1 MVRERAVCT
10 LWVKPAPCLRIVL
23 RDKAKK
29 HRPLDFSALEEE
41 RPADETAAAQ
51 QEAAPEAAPDF
62 DLAIEDD
69 PSLGAPPLTVAD
81 ANPLT
86 ITPDDRPAAAA
97 PTRRAVGKTA
107 DAGSGTAVY
116 GAATAVSALWA
127 LAPIAYA
134 IGYRQGV
141 APLQNDPFALAVF
154 ALLAIG
160 PAAFV
165 WVAAYMIRQSMKL
178 SAEARRT
185 RELAELMLT
194 PAAMAAAGAADA
206 VAAVR
211 AQIESAALMASDARD
226 RMLTLRET
234 LAQETGGLAEA
245 TAGSARTTV
254 ELAGSVA
261 REREALEAIS
271 AALDTQSAAIT
282 DAIGRQA
289 RMVAEASDLAETQL
303 REAEAALAA
312 RAADLAGAAGSAM
325 DAARTGADDVARQAA
340 KLEAVGE
347 LVTAQLRTVDD
358 GLNQQRHSITALAET
373 LRAEHEDFAAQAETR
388 AAQIADLT
396 THARVGANDVG
407 ETAARSAEALSGL
420 IAAAAEQLGQISR
433 AAETEREGLGQEVQR
448 SLEAITR
455 AAQTEREGLNQDVQR
470 SFDVIREAAQ
480 SDREDLADEL
490 HQVVE
495 SLNAAAEKARSA
507 AQGHVDIAKSHVDQL
522 NEAAFAAGQRADAV
536 FNARLTEAR
545 ELIEQSAIIAEQ
557 AGARSA
563 QHLDQ
568 GVAAARA
575 AVAEVERLLSD
586 VDEKAGSLQ
595 GVAAAQIKAVRDAV
609 EQGMGEMLASARR
622 AAEETQAID
631 AAFQD
636 RIKRNYDR
644 LSEAVS
650 LMSAVSVGTG
660 AVRAASPSTPT
671 PATPTDASSRPEP
684 PPAAEPALVEPVA
697 PPPPAAPPL
706 SELTEEGPRPRL
718 RLTPTATDEDLRTV
732 FDIPEPPPAEDAGW
746 TWKDLLGGL
755 SKTSDAQPAPVV
767 EANADSQAVDYLTS
781 QIAFMGIDPSALLP
795 RARIEEIAA
804 AVQAGDTEG
813 ARDVVKRLAPAAIRR
828 LVRKLFS
835 DNTLKAEADKFL
847 ARYRDLV
854 AEAAQRDRAG
864 LMIAALLGSDSGRTY
879 LLLDAADGDLA

>member
-1 MVRERAVCT
+1 M
-10 LWVKPAPCLRIVL
+10 

-29 HRPLDFSALEEE
+29 HRPLDFSAIAEEHA
-41 RPADETAAAQ
+41 ADETAAAVQ

-62 DLAIEDD
+62 DLAIDD
-69 PSLGAPPLTVAD
+69 NPSLGPAPLAMAD

-86 ITPDDRPAAAA
+86 IASDDRPAATVAAA
-97 PTRRAVGKTA
+97 PAKRAVGKAA
-107 DAGSGTAVY
+107 DAGAGTAVY
-116 GAATAVSALWA
+116 GTATVVSALWA

-271 AALDTQSAAIT
+271 AALDVQSAAIT

-388 AAQIADLT
+388 AAQIADLAA
-396 THARVGANDVG
+396 HARVGANDVG
-407 ETAARSAEALSGL
+407 ETAARSAESLRGL
-420 IAAAAEQLGQISR
+420 IAAAAEQLGEIAR
-433 AAETEREGLGQEVQR
+433 AAEAEREGLGQEVQR
-448 SLEAITR
+448 SLDTITR

-470 SFDVIREAAQ
+470 SFEVIRTAAQ
-480 SDREDLADEL
+480 SDRDDLADEL

-545 ELIEQSAIIAEQ
+545 ELIEQSTLIAEQ

-575 AVAEVERLLSD
+575 AVAEVERLLSE
-586 VDEKAGSLQ
+586 VDEKAGTLQ
-595 GVAAAQIKAVRDAV
+595 GAAAAQIKAVRDAV

-650 LMSAVSVGTG
+650 LMSVVSTR
-660 AVRAASPSTPT
+660 ADAARAAAPLTPPPT
-671 PATPTDASSRPEP
+671 APAAASSRPPPVVEPVFAEPAAPAP
-684 PPAAEPALVEPVA
+684 PPAAAPV
-697 PPPPAAPPL
+697 P
-706 SELTEEGPRPRL
+706 ELTEEGPRPRL

-732 FDIPEPPPAEDAGW
+732 FDIPEPPPAEEGGW

-755 SKTSDAQPAPVV
+755 SKSSDASQTSAQPAA
-767 EANADSQAVDYLTS
+767 ETNADGQAADYLNS

-835 DNTLKAEADKFL
+835 DNTLKAETDRFL

-854 AEAAQRDRAG
+854 AEAAQGDRAG
-864 LMIAALLGSDSGRTY
+864 FMIATLLGSDSGRTY

>member
-1 MVRERAVCT
+1 M
-10 LWVKPAPCLRIVL
+10 

-29 HRPLDFSALEEE
+29 HRPLDFSAVEGE
-41 RPADETAAAQ
+41 RLDGETFAAVR
-51 QEAAPEAAPDF
+51 EAAPDAAP
-62 DLAIEDD
+62 DLDLSIDD
-69 PSLGAPPLTVAD
+69 NPSLSPPPLTMAEANPLTVAAD
-81 ANPLT
+81 EGRD
-86 ITPDDRPAAAA
+86 IAA
-97 PTRRAVGKTA
+97 PAKRAVGKTA
-107 DAGSGTAVY
+107 DAGTAVY
-116 GAATAVSALWA
+116 GAAAVVSALWA
-127 LAPIAYA
+127 LAPVAYA
-134 IGYRQGV
+134 VGYRQGV
-141 APLQNDPFALAVF
+141 VPLQNDPFALAVF

-165 WVAAYMIRQSMKL
+165 WVAAYMIRQSMRL
-178 SAEARRT
+178 AAEARRT

-194 PAAMAAAGAADA
+194 PAALAAAGAADA

-211 AQIESAALMASDARD
+211 AQIESAALMAGDARD

-271 AALDTQSAAIT
+271 AALDAQSAAIT

-312 RAADLAGAAGSAM
+312 RAADLTGAATSAV

-358 GLNQQRHSITALAET
+358 GLNQQRHSIAALAET
-373 LRAEHEDFAAQAETR
+373 LRTEHEDFAAQAESR
-388 AAQIADLT
+388 AAQIADFAS
-396 THARVGANDVG
+396 HARVGANDVG
-407 ETAARSAEALSGL
+407 ETAARSAETLRGL
-420 IAAAAEQLGQISR
+420 IAAAAEQLGQIAR
-433 AAETEREGLGQEVQR
+433 AAQSEREDMGHEIQR
-448 SLEAITR
+448 SLDAITR
-455 AAQTEREGLNQDVQR
+455 AAQTEREGLNQDLQR
-470 SFDVIREAAQ
+470 SLEVIRTAAQ
-480 SDREDLADEL
+480 NDRDDLSEEL

-495 SLNAAAEKARSA
+495 SLNAAAEKARTA

-545 ELIEQSAIIAEQ
+545 ELIEQSAMIAEQ

-575 AVAEVERLLSD
+575 AVTEVERLLGE

-595 GVAAAQIKAVRDAV
+595 GAAAAQIKAVRDAV

-636 RIKRNYDR
+636 RIKRNYDM

-650 LMSAVSVGTG
+650 LMSTVAG
-660 AVRAASPSTPT
+660 AGAPRAAAP
-671 PATPTDASSRPEP
+671 PAQSAAASSQ
-684 PPAAEPALVEPVA
+684 
-697 PPPPAAPPL
+697 PAAPPPIAEPASVEPAVSPL
-706 SELTEEGPRPRL
+706 PELTEDGPRPRL
-718 RLTPTATDEDLRTV
+718 RLTPTASDEDLRTV
-732 FDIPEPPPAEDAGW
+732 FDIPEPPPAEEAGW

-755 SKTSDAQPAPVV
+755 SKTSSAPQASLEPA
-767 EANADSQAVDYLTS
+767 AAAHADSQTADYLNS

-804 AVQAGDTEG
+804 AVQSGDTEG
-813 ARDVVKRLAPAAIRR
+813 AREVVKRLAPAAIRR

-835 DNTLKAEADKFL
+835 DNALKAEADKFL
-847 ARYRDLV
+847 ARYGDLV
-854 AEAAQRDRAG
+854 AEAAQQDRAG
-864 LMIAALLGSDSGRTY
+864 FMIATLLGSDSGRTY
-879 LLLDAADGDLA
+879 LLLDAAAGDLA